1 MPSDAND
8 SSTSNVLDAD
18 GPPPTF
24 DQAYGDDIEAR
35 LRRTEKK
42 AVQACLYN
50 VVLILDAHP
59 DWQCVIAFD
68 SFAGRVMKRRAGPHG
83 GGVGEWAD
91 IDDIRATLWLSKT
104 YHIEPKPQMMMAA
117 VQAVAE
123 AHCYHEVRDYLQRLK
138 WDGQPRIAQ
147 HGWLHVYCGAEASE
161 YHRLAGQKW
170 LISAVARI
178 MRDAETKADNV
189 LVLEGPQGIGKS
201 TALRILFHP
210 WFTDSPI
217 RLGDKEAAMI
227 IRGRWGIELG
237 ELDAFN
243 RAESTTAKNFF
254 SQSEDRYRSPWGK
267 RPQDVRRACVFAG
280 TTNESMW
287 MKDQTGNR
295 RYWPVTIARV
305 DRDEL
310 RADRDQLWAEAL
322 HLYRQGVPWH
332 VNEDEQPLFDEA
344 QECRLIRDA
353 YEERIEGWLD
363 KERIENGRTQV
374 RMSNILGGALG
385 LDTGKW
391 TRQEQTRVGQV
402 MSRVATW
409 HRKRIR
415 TGQRL
420 EWVYEYVPPVVEAA
434 NDEDVPV

>member
-1 MPSDAND
+1 
-8 SSTSNVLDAD
+8 V
-18 GPPPTF
+18 
-24 DQAYGDDIEAR
+24 
-35 LRRTEKK
+35 KVK
-42 AVQACLYN
+42 AV
-50 VVLILDAHP
+50 
-59 DWQCVIAFD
+59 FD
-68 SFAGRVMKRRAGPHG
+68 NRDRA
-83 GGVGEWAD
+83 
-91 IDDIRATLWLSKT
+91 LW
-104 YHIEPKPQMMMAA
+104 P
-117 VQAVAE
+117 
-123 AHCYHEVRDYLQRLK
+123 
-138 WDGQPRIAQ
+138 
-147 HGWLHVYCGAEASE
+147 GAYVTVS
-161 YHRLAGQKW
+161 L
-170 LISAVARI
+170 
-178 MRDAETKADNV
+178 
-189 LVLEGPQGIGKS
+189 
-201 TALRILFHP
+201 ALRTI
-210 WFTDSPI
+210 TDAIVVPQATIVQGARGNAVFVAGKNNVAAI
-217 RLGDKEAAMI
+217 R
-227 IRGRWGIELG
+227 
-237 ELDAFN
+237 
-243 RAESTTAKNFF
+243 
-254 SQSEDRYRSPWGK
+254 
-267 RPQDVRRACVFAG
+267 
-280 TTNESMW
+280 
-287 MKDQTGNR
+287 
-295 RYWPVTIARV
+295 PVTIARV

-344 QECRLIRDA
+344 QESRLIRDA